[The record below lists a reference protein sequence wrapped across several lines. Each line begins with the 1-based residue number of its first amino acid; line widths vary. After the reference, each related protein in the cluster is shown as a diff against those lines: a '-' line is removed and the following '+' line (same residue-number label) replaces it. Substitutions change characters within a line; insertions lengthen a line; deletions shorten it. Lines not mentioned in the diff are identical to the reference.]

1 MGDLWC
7 WLSYMPK
14 FFQCVDASFFEDV
27 NDFWE
32 DLALLFSLM
41 YLSYRHK
48 PSLKFR
54 YHLFY
59 ALYPITVFTIL
70 QRNYGY
76 FLYEFLD
83 IKVSPFESMSAIMF
97 SVQLVPP
104 TLYYL
109 ISKWLNID
117 ISNVR
122 RTLESYLKVK
132 TVIVINC
139 LMAFY
144 YFGFDFLPLIMPSD
158 SIVAKKFMNTVHSY
172 ISFSFLLSSS
182 ILISVTGRSRKMSC
196 FAIRKWRLRL

>member
-1 MGDLWC
+1 M
-7 WLSYMPK
+7 LSLFRK
-14 FFQCVDASFFEDV
+14 LAKSNNIWNLFQEITKNKLSIAEWVIYGVGFHICLSFFNV
-27 NDFWE
+27 LTLHFSKMLMIFGK
-32 DLALLFSLM
+32 DLALLLSLM

-97 SVQLVPP
+97 SVLLVPP

-122 RTLESYLKVK
+122 STLR
-132 TVIVINC
+132 VI
-139 LMAFY
+139 
-144 YFGFDFLPLIMPSD
+144 
-158 SIVAKKFMNTVHSY
+158 
-172 ISFSFLLSSS
+172 
-182 ILISVTGRSRKMSC
+182 
-196 FAIRKWRLRL
+196 